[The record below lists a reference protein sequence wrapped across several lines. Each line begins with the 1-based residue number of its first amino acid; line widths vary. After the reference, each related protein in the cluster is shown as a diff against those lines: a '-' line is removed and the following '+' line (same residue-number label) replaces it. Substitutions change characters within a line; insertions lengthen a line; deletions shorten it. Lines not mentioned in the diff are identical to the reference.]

1 MSEPGGADA
10 PGPADRWVTDGPL
23 DPDALARETADEESG
38 ALVVFCGTVR
48 AHNRGRRVEGLTYE
62 AHEELATRVLR
73 ELEEEV
79 LRDFDVRRCRLQHR
93 VGELE
98 LGEASVAVV
107 VRAAHRDQAFAAARH
122 AIDELKE
129 RIPVWKEEH
138 YADGESVH
146 LDGTPLEAD

>member
-1 MSEPGGADA
+1 MSGAGASPAERWITSEP
-10 PGPADRWVTDGPL
+10 L
-23 DPDALARETADEESG
+23 DTDALVRETADEGSG

-48 AHNRGRRVEGLTYE
+48 SENRGRRVEGLDYE
-62 AHEELATRVLR
+62 AHEELAAKVLR

-79 LRDFDVRRCRLQHR
+79 LEAFEARRCRLQHR

-107 VRAAHRDQAFAAARH
+107 VRAAHRDEAFAAARW

-138 YADGESVH
+138 YADGGSAH
-146 LDGTPLEAD
+146 LDGTPLEAE